1 MTDDDLNILKTIEK
15 VTNEIL
21 DKNKEL
27 KNENLALKKLIL
39 DISKDHNIV
48 DKRITEI
55 KVDLAKNMR

>member
-1 MTDDDLNILKTIEK
+1 MAENEPDILKTIEK

-27 KNENLALKKLIL
+27 KNENLELKELIL